1 MEKEK
6 EKQSKLE
13 NFFTVKIYHNK
24 KNKKCFIYDRRIGKA
39 FFETEPMSDDT
50 YIVKRAE
57 GIKLYCRGSSALDMC
72 PFPIIETTACI
83 PLLKSNI
90 QKAVRRGHADIA
102 TASALAILQK
112 NPMQL
117 LRRLPIIYIED
128 VCLHDSYPVVVW
140 LMMADKE
147 YTMTQADIQLILKIV
162 NQLALCPSFYD
173 RSCETDADDDN
184 DLPNKKKQSLSHTFL
199 QDKPEHSILLS
210 LYYRMQYGG
219 MKCDVRML
227 EKSIYYYMDHPD
239 KIRRGVLSDTIIV
252 APNLEILVE
261 AIDFHPFPSLL
272 NDISRMIGLEKEV
285 VKEFIWFV
293 ESAYNRRKPETIEDS
308 KRYEERREWKKI
320 ERVLEDVRMQ
330 FIF

>member
-1 MEKEK
+1 M

-13 NFFTVKIYHNK
+13 SFFTVKMNHNK
-24 KNKKCFIYDRRIGKA
+24 KNKKCFIYDRDISKA
-39 FFETEPMSDDT
+39 FFETEPGLEDT
-50 YIVKRAE
+50 FLVKRSD
-57 GIKLYCRGSSALDMC
+57 GIKLYCRGRSVLEMRS
-72 PFPIIETTACI
+72 FPIIETTACI
-83 PLLKSNI
+83 PLLKSNM

-102 TASALAILQK
+102 VASALAILQK

-147 YTMTQADIQLILKIV
+147 YIITQADIQLILQIV
-162 NQLALCPSFYD
+162 NQLALCPLFYD
-173 RSCETDADDDN
+173 RSYENDNDNDN
-184 DLPNKKKQSLSHTFL
+184 DLSNKKKQLLSHTFL

-219 MKCDVRML
+219 MKCDVQML
-227 EKSIYYYMDHPD
+227 EKSIYYYIDHSD
-239 KIRRGVLSDTIIV
+239 KIRRGFSSDALIIDPV
-252 APNLEILVE
+252 LEILVE

-272 NDISRMIGLEKEV
+272 NDLSRMTGLEKEV
-285 VKEFIWFV
+285 IKEFIWFV

-320 ERVLEDVRMQ
+320 ERFLEDVRMQ